1 MTKKETS
8 EKPVKKSTGKTNI
21 KQNPI
26 VSKPQKSKRLI
37 HINEFLA
44 QRNMRPEQKAGFLTY
59 IGNSVYEPTLETWDK
74 ILEEYNNRTI

>member
-37 HINEFLA
+37 HVNEFLA
-44 QRNMRPEQKAGFLTY
+44 QRDLRAEQKAGFLTY